1 METERVNKSDRADA
15 YLTVYVICGTLRC
28 LIDELVTAT
37 MHEKLAPLSL
47 AIEPEI
53 NVNSSN
59 STENERLFYPDNTF
73 SFSTTEIHL
82 MYNLSNEMCY
92 RATEKSYVI
101 IPKALDLFMG
111 PFVHL

>member
-1 METERVNKSDRADA
+1 MNKSDRADA

-28 LIDELVTAT
+28 LIDDLVTAN

-59 STENERLFYPDNTF
+59 STF
-73 SFSTTEIHL
+73 SFSTIEIHL
-82 MYNLSNEMCY
+82 VYNLSNEMCY
-92 RATEKSYVI
+92 RGTEKSYVI